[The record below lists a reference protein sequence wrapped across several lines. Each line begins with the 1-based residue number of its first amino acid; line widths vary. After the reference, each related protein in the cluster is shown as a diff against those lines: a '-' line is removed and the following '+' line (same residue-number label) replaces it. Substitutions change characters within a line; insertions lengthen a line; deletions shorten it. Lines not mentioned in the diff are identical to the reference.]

1 MKKNIIITIFIS
13 AIMIL
18 SVLGFSIGS
27 FTSQNKIKYQGKTF
41 LQSDQGWITYIND
54 KQLILINN
62 PNEISNI
69 TIPVALQELNSATKI
84 YISLDTENS
93 LDNAYS
99 LFQQDIIPLLT
110 PQIVISCIKDS
121 EKCADMPL
129 KTCQNATLSNKIIQ
143 IQYSQQP
150 SLSYKNNCLLM
161 QGTQDN
167 LIKQIEA
174 LTLSYIQ

>member
-1 MKKNIIITIFIS
+1 MKKNIIVTIFIAS
-13 AIMIL
+13 IMIL
-18 SVLGFSIGS
+18 SVIGYSIGS
-27 FTSQNKIKYQGKTF
+27 FTSQNKIKYQGKIF

-54 KQLILINN
+54 KQLVLINN

-69 TIPVALQELNSATKI
+69 TIPVILQELNSATKI
-84 YISLDTENS
+84 YITLDMENS
-93 LDNAYS
+93 LDNFYQ
-99 LFQQDIIPLLT
+99 LFQQDIMPLLT
-110 PQIVISCIKDS
+110 PQIVIACIKDS
-121 EKCADMPL
+121 EKCSDMPL

-143 IQYSQQP
+143 IQYSQQ
-150 SLSYKNNCLLM
+150 SLLSYKNNCLLM